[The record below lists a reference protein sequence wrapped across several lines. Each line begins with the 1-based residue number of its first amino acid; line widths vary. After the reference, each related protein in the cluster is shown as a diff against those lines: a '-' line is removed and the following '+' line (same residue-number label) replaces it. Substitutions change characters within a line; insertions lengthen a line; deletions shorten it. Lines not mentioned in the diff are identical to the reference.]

1 MNVNDS
7 DSDGE
12 FQHVEKSVGLEEK
25 SIEKSDKSTIQTQ
38 VVQVEKP
45 QVDTQTQKLIEEL
58 MKISE
63 NLMNKRIIQQEE
75 LKVLMDKRIKEQR
88 EELKVSMDKW
98 LKQQEKL
105 KVEKL
110 IEKLLNN
117 DTIKELLVKE
127 VNKRIDVEKLP
138 GFTNPKFVSET
149 TFYIKQLETYVN
161 NRVKNLAANII
172 RLKPYMTEESLI
184 EEINKR
190 LKAGYLDE
198 IPTDT
203 HTETPQVNTQVEQ
216 VEKPGSGS
224 RH

>member
-25 SIEKSDKSTIQTQ
+25 SIEKSDKFTIQTQ

-184 EEINKR
+184 
-190 LKAGYLDE
+190 
-198 IPTDT
+198 
-203 HTETPQVNTQVEQ
+203 
-216 VEKPGSGS
+216 
-224 RH
+224 